1 MAKNRRA
8 KARELA
14 PEGDDD
20 DFSPPTTND
29 GLPKHEPQTKT
40 DGSPHDKAQ
49 MNFTDA
55 DSRIMESGGSFLQGY
70 NCQAAVD
77 EDSQIIVGQ
86 AVGNKCPDNGN
97 LVPMAEQVLC
107 NCGQA
112 PATMTADAGYWEPNA
127 QEICEQLGVD
137 VYISTRRHKHGEF
150 EPACEPV
157 SEDDN
162 ALAKMRHKCAT
173 KAGKQI
179 YARRKAV
186 VEPVFGQIKEARGF
200 RRFMLRGLRKVQAEW
215 AFVCTGHNV
224 LKLYKACQ
232 VPAL

>member
-1 MAKNRRA
+1 MISVHPRPVTACRSMN
-8 KARELA
+8 
-14 PEGDDD
+14 
-20 DFSPPTTND
+20 
-29 GLPKHEPQTKT
+29 QTKT
-40 DGSPHDKAQ
+40 DGTPHDKAQ

-97 LVPMAEQVLC
+97 VVPMAQQVVR

-112 PATMTADAGYWEPNA
+112 PTTMTADAGYWEPNA
-127 QEICEQLGVD
+127 PEACEQLGID
-137 VYISTRRHKHGEF
+137 VYISTRRHKRGESDT
-150 EPACEPV
+150 ACQPV

-173 KAGKQI
+173 QEGKQI

-200 RRFMLRGLRKVQAEW
+200 RRFLLRGLRKVQAEW
-215 AFVCTGHNV
+215 AFVCTGHNL
-224 LKLYKACQ
+224 LKLHKAIQ
-232 VPAL
+232 GQSQ